1 MNTVYNIA
9 ENKYGT
15 IMEVYANVSLFK
27 EIDGIVRLG
36 NVDNKFV
43 FMDCFVSNKGCLD
56 VFFVKLQDHN
66 YIVICNRSYVYG
78 KIDHW
83 NINQIYEVSTEKGNL
98 LYKAIKASKF
108 TSKGSGKTFY
118 RWEN

>member
-1 MNTVYNIA
+1 MNTVYNMG
-9 ENKYGT
+9 ENKYDT
-15 IMEVYANVSLFK
+15 IMEIYSSVPLFK
-27 EIDGIVRLG
+27 EIDGIIRLG
-36 NVDNKFV
+36 NVDSKFV
-43 FMDCFVSNKGCLD
+43 FMSCFTHQACLD
-56 VFFVKLQDHN
+56 VFFVKLQDRN
-66 YIVICNRSYVYG
+66 YVVVCDRSYVYG

-83 NINQIYEVSTEKGNL
+83 NINIIYEVGTAEGNS

>member
-1 MNTVYNIA
+1 MNTIYNIA

-56 VFFVKLQDHN
+56 VFFVKHGDRN
-66 YIVICNRSYVYG
+66 YVVVCDRSYVYG

-83 NINQIYEVSTEKGNL
+83 NINIIYEVSTTEGNS

-108 TSKGSGKTFY
+108 TSKGSGKTFH

>member
-1 MNTVYNIA
+1 MNTVYNMC
-9 ENKYGT
+9 ENKYDT
-15 IMEVYANVSLFK
+15 IMEIYSSVPLFK
-27 EIDGIVRLG
+27 EIDGITRLG

-66 YIVICNRSYVYG
+66 YIVICDRSYVYG
-78 KIDHW
+78 KINHW
-83 NINQIYEVSTEKGNL
+83 NINIIYEVSATEGNQ

-118 RWEN
+118 RWGN

>member
-1 MNTVYNIA
+1 MNTVYNMG
-9 ENKYGT
+9 ENKYDT
-15 IMEVYANVSLFK
+15 IMEIYSSVPLFK
-27 EIDGIVRLG
+27 EIDGITRLG
-36 NVDNKFV
+36 NVDSKFV
-43 FMDCFVSNKGCLD
+43 FMGCFTPQGCLD
-56 VFFVKLQDHN
+56 VFFVKLQERS
-66 YIVICNRSYVYG
+66 YVVICNRSYVYW

-83 NINQIYEVSTEKGNL
+83 NISIIYEVSAAEGNS